1 MEKLTVKTAVGSYG
15 HTMPLKDGTITSER
29 LSMNHIEVLPVISIF
44 RRMIRDLE
52 FDVSE
57 MALSTYLCARAH
69 GKPIT
74 AIPVFVTRGFHHGAI
89 VYNTKSGI
97 KTPKDIEGRKV
108 GVRGYTV
115 TTGVWVRGF
124 LQTTYGVDLDKVTWV
139 LSWDEHV
146 AEYVAP
152 PNVVPAEGDGDLVR
166 MLLSGEI
173 DAAIGLPPVDSPEVR
188 PLIPDAR
195 EAAVAHYKATEVYP
209 INHTVVVKN
218 EHLAANP
225 WLAEELFSVFKAAK
239 ETYLPR
245 LSGGGQ
251 LDAPDQAMAQMQS
264 VVGNDPLPFGIAAN
278 RKTLETFIQF
288 TLDQKVIPQKVNV
301 EDVFAA
307 STLNLA

>member
-1 MEKLTVKTAVGSYG
+1 MEKLSVDTAVGTYG
-15 HTMPLKDGTITSER
+15 NTKPLKDGTITSER
-29 LSMNHIEVLPVISIF
+29 LSLNHIEVLPVISIF
-44 RRMIRDLE
+44 RRMVRGLE

-74 AIPVFVTRGFHHGAI
+74 AIPVFVVRGFQHRAI
-89 VYNTKSGI
+89 VYNTRSGI
-97 KTPKDIEGRKV
+97 KTPKDLEGRRV

-139 LSWDEHV
+139 RSADEHV

-152 PNVVPAEGDGDLVR
+152 SNVVMADGDGDLVR

-173 DAAIGLPPVDSPEVR
+173 DAAIGLPAVDSPDVI
-188 PLIPDAR
+188 PLFPDAR
-195 EAAVAHYKATEVYP
+195 EAAIANYKATDVYP
-209 INHTVVVKN
+209 INHTVVVKD
-218 EHLAANP
+218 ELLAANP
-225 WLAEELFSVFKAAK
+225 WLAEELFSVFKASK
-239 ETYLPR
+239 ETYLPS

-264 VVGNDPLPFGIAAN
+264 VVGDDPLPFGVAAN

-288 TLDQKVIPQKVNV
+288 TAEQNIIPQKVNV

-307 STLNLA
+307 GTLDLT